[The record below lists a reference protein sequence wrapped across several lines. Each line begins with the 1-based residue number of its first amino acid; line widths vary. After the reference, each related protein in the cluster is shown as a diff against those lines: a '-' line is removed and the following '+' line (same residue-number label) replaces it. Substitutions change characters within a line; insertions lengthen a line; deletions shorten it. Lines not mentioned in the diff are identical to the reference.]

1 MKDKFESFLYG
12 MIFSILIGIPMII
25 LVNPRG
31 DQLHKD
37 RQEAVNHGY
46 AQWVATTNGIVE
58 FKWNHELNK

>member
-1 MKDKFESFLYG
+1 
-12 MIFSILIGIPMII
+12 MII